1 MTGPAPSLDPG
12 YIAARTVLLDALDA
26 LAAHQPALVVV
37 GAQAVYLRTG
47 SAGLTV
53 APYTTDGDLALDPT
67 LLGDDPRLGEA
78 MRHGG
83 FALLVRNDGG
93 VEPGTWIGTTE
104 VSGRPYS
111 VPVDL
116 IVPEGVLP
124 GGRTRGA
131 RLNAHGK
138 RAAKRTH
145 GLEAALVDHDQMTL
159 PGLAPYDDRQVE
171 IAVAGA
177 AALLVSKVI
186 KLRDR
191 VEQNR
196 PHRLKDKDAGDVLR
210 LIRVTPVALMAGRL
224 DVLRQDAVASAVT
237 VEALTGAAALFRA
250 AGSPGVAMAVRAVE
264 LDLPAD
270 RVEAQLTGYFAE
282 LERHFRA

>member
-1 MTGPAPSLDPG
+1 VTEPAPGLDPG
-12 YIAARTVLLDALDA
+12 YIAARTVLLDALGA

-78 MRHGG
+78 MQHGG
-83 FALLVRNDGG
+83 FTLLVRNDGG

-104 VSGRPYS
+104 VTGRPYS

-131 RLNAHGK
+131 RLTVHGK
-138 RAAKRTH
+138 QAAKRTR
-145 GLEAALVDHDQMTL
+145 GLEAALIDHGRMTL
-159 PGLAPYDDRQVE
+159 CGLAAGDDRQVE
-171 IAVAGA
+171 VSVAGV

-210 LIRVTPVALMAGRL
+210 LIRATPVALMAERL
-224 DVLRQDAVASAVT
+224 DALRQDEVAGAVT
-237 VEALTGAAALFRA
+237 VEALTGAVALFRA

-264 LDLPAD
+264 LDLPAS

-282 LERHFRA
+282 LERRLHA